1 MAKKF
6 RELEAKMSPEARAR
20 SDTKTQK
27 MIEEMALNEL
37 RQAMGITQERLAKAL
52 RINQAGVSKIESRS
66 DIFVS
71 TLRKAIEAMGGK
83 LEIRAKFPAGEV
95 RIRQFGGL
103 ARRRR
108 GRARST
114 PGAARRLL
122 HSEKR
127 WPATPLPLCF
137 A

>member
-1 MAKKF
+1 MAKNF
-6 RELEAKMSPEARAR
+6 RELEATMSPGARVR
-20 SDTKTQK
+20 SDAKTQK

-37 RQAMGITQERLAKAL
+37 RQALGITQERLAKAL

-83 LEIRAKFPAGEV
+83 LGFARSSRLAKCEFVRLGDLPAG
-95 RIRQFGGL
+95 G
-103 ARRRR
+103 
-108 GRARST
+108 GRAPGAAR

-122 HSEKR
+122 HSEMR
-127 WPATPLPLCF
+127 WPTTPISS
-137 A
+137 

>member
-1 MAKKF
+1 MAKNF
-6 RELEAKMSPEARAR
+6 RELEAKMSPGARAR
-20 SDTKTQK
+20 SDAKSQK

-52 RINQAGVSKIESRS
+52 RINQAGVSKIENRS

-103 ARRRR
+103 AGPRRPRSRR
-108 GRARST
+108 NDTGRRA
-114 PGAARRLL
+114 
-122 HSEKR
+122 K
-127 WPATPLPLCF
+127 AT

>member
-1 MAKKF
+1 MAKNF
-6 RELEAKMSPEARAR
+6 RELEAKMSPRARAR
-20 SDTKTQK
+20 SDAKAQK
-27 MIEEMALNEL
+27 MIAEMALNEL

-83 LEIRAKFPAGEV
+83 LDIRAKFPAGEV

-103 ARRRR
+103 ARRQRSRSRR
-108 GRARST
+108 GGIGRRAK
-114 PGAARRLL
+114 AA
-122 HSEKR
+122 
-127 WPATPLPLCF
+127 A
-137 A
+137 

>member
-1 MAKKF
+1 MAKNF
-6 RELEAKMSPEARAR
+6 GELEAKMSPESRTHADA
-20 SDTKTQK
+20 KTLK
-27 MIEEMALNEL
+27 MIDEMALNEL
-37 RQAMGITQERLAKAL
+37 RQAMGITQERLAKVL

-95 RIRQFGGL
+95 KIKQFGGL

-108 GRARST
+108 QPRRRT
-114 PGAARRLL
+114 VRRKRVAA
-122 HSEKR
+122 
-127 WPATPLPLCF
+127 
-137 A
+137 

>member
-1 MAKKF
+1 MARNF
-6 RELEAKMSPEARAR
+6 RELEAKMSPESRAR
-20 SDTKTQK
+20 SDAKTQK

-95 RIRQFGGL
+95 RIKQFGGL
-103 ARRRR
+103 ARRSRPRR
-108 GRARST
+108 SGTVRRARV
-114 PGAARRLL
+114 AA
-122 HSEKR
+122 
-127 WPATPLPLCF
+127 
-137 A
+137 

>member
-1 MAKKF
+1 MAKNF

-20 SDTKTQK
+20 SDAKTRK
-27 MIEEMALNEL
+27 MIGEMALNEL

-103 ARRRR
+103 GGRRRPR
-108 GRARST
+108 SRRNATGSRAN
-114 PGAARRLL
+114 
-122 HSEKR
+122 
-127 WPATPLPLCF
+127 
-137 A
+137 